1 MYLRICWDLEIR
13 SKIIIIQIYIKY
25 MIFVISSD
33 LFIEMFREIFD
44 MFKGWMTKS
53 FSSQITSSVS
63 NRFANSRH

>member
-63 NRFANSRH
+63 NHFANSRH